1 MAVLSKATLRAA
13 GSTSQRADDYI
24 LKCSSLEEVGI
35 VMDISHLRCF
45 VAVANELHF
54 GRAAQSL
61 GMLPAS
67 LGRQI
72 RILEEQLD
80 AKLFLRTT
88 RSVTLTEAGA
98 AILEDV
104 RQMIEQ
110 AERLEEKIRHIRKT
124 EAPVL
129 RVGAIDSAAAGLMPQ
144 LLQYLR
150 EDHPDIEVQLIEQ
163 KTIHLLPKLLS
174 GSLDIAFC
182 RPPDTR
188 DARINF
194 RTLFFETA
202 VVALPEGHPLA
213 ERDEIAV
220 TDLADAPLI
229 VPDRRSRPHS
239 HDLTIKLFLDAGLTA
254 RVAQVAEEK
263 HTIVNLVATGTGL
276 AIVPRWTARIAVPGV
291 RFVRLTIPEG
301 ATRSKLILAAAWTRG
316 TRDAQRDALLE
327 VLDQHVSA
335 IEANA

>member
-1 MAVLSKATLRAA
+1 
-13 GSTSQRADDYI
+13 
-24 LKCSSLEEVGI
+24 
-35 VMDISHLRCF
+35 MDISQLKCF
-45 VAVANELHF
+45 VAAADEMHF

-72 RILEEQLD
+72 RILEDRLE

-88 RSVTLTEAGA
+88 RSVTMTEAGK

-104 RQMIEQ
+104 RALVAQ
-110 AERLEEKIRHIRKT
+110 ADALEEKIRTIRKT
-124 EAPVL
+124 ETPIL

-144 LLQYLR
+144 LLQLLR
-150 EDHPDIEVQLIEQ
+150 DEHPDIEVHLTEQ

-188 DARINF
+188 DPRINF

-202 VVALPEGHPLA
+202 VVALPDGHALA
-213 ERDEIAV
+213 NNAEISV
-220 TDLADAPLI
+220 SELADAPLI

-254 RVAQVAEEK
+254 RIAQVAEEK

-291 RFVRLTIPEG
+291 RFVPLAIPQG
-301 ATRSKLILAAAWTRG
+301 TTRSKLILSAAWTRG
-316 TRDAQRDALLE
+316 TRDARRDALLE
-327 VLDQHVSA
+327 TLDRHLKV
-335 IEANA
+335 IEASA